1 MKNNFK
7 LITRATLTSV
17 NGMFVPSIFS
27 TISPAFKQSLQYM
40 ISSQTNS
47 TQYWLN
53 LSNFLISYTDA
64 FSFTLHGIFT
74 GFISPFTF
82 FNIPI
87 VMMTS
92 SFRLYDDFKPFLFL
106 F

>member
-47 TQYWLN
+47 TQY
-53 LSNFLISYTDA
+53 
-64 FSFTLHGIFT
+64 
-74 GFISPFTF
+74 
-82 FNIPI
+82 
-87 VMMTS
+87 
-92 SFRLYDDFKPFLFL
+92 
-106 F
+106 